1 MSAPVNF
8 DATHLSAPEAHRS
21 SRASPWRPKAQG
33 RSEMLRIGTV
43 IEGARSCDNAA
54 VAMRL
59 MASAFRNA
67 SVKASTHPTEL
78 IVSSEL
84 VEDFSVQEPRCGFA
98 LMVAIDG

>member
-1 MSAPVNF
+1 MSAPVHF

-33 RSEMLRIGTV
+33 RSEMFRIGTV

-59 MASAFRNA
+59 VALLFGTLASRHQLIRLFFQSWWKISA
-67 SVKASTHPTEL
+67 SKNQGADL
-78 IVSSEL
+78 L
-84 VEDFSVQEPRCGFA
+84 
-98 LMVAIDG
+98 